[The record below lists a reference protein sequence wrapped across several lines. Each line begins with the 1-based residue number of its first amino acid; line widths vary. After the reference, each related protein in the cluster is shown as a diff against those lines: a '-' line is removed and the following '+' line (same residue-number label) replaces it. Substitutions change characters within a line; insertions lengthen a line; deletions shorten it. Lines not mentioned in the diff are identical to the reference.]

1 MSMFKKGMLACFLIF
16 CSAWVNAKDL
26 TTIRIG
32 LEASY
37 PPFSMK
43 TSDGKLS
50 GFDVDIAQAL
60 CAQMKAKC
68 TFVEG
73 DFDGL
78 IAGLT
83 VRKFDAII
91 SSLAITEARKKV
103 VSFTDPYYR
112 TPTRIIAKNNTID
125 GSVASVKGKKIG
137 VLRGSSQHWYAK
149 DILAKAGAIIV
160 PYTNQNE
167 TFLDLKVGRVDAVLA
182 DVAQGQYSFLKRA
195 EGKGFGFVGP
205 IIQAPQ
211 YFDIGMGIAV
221 RKADNNLRLQFNQ
234 ALKAIRANG
243 VYKKVQDKYFDFD
256 ISASVVERH

>member
-1 MSMFKKGMLACFLIF
+1 MGKFKNGMLTCFFIF
-16 CSAWVNAKDL
+16 CSAWVNAKDW

-43 TSDGKLS
+43 TPGGQLT

-78 IAGLT
+78 IAGLN

-91 SSLAITEARKKV
+91 SSLAITETRKKAV
-103 VSFTDPYYR
+103 AFTDPYYR
-112 TPTRIIAKNNTID
+112 TPTRIIAKNNTTD
-125 GSVASVKGKKIG
+125 GSIARLKGKKMG

-149 DILAKAGAIIV
+149 DIFAKAGVIIV

-167 TFLDLKVGRVDAVLA
+167 AFLDLKSGRVETMLS
-182 DVAQGQYSFLKRA
+182 DVAQGQYSFLKRP

-205 IIQAPQ
+205 IIQAPL
-211 YFDIGMGIAV
+211 YFDVGMGIAI
-221 RKADNNLRLQFNQ
+221 RKADNDLRLQFNQ

-243 VYKKVQDKYFDFD
+243 VYKKVQDKYFDFN
-256 ISASVVERH
+256 ISAN